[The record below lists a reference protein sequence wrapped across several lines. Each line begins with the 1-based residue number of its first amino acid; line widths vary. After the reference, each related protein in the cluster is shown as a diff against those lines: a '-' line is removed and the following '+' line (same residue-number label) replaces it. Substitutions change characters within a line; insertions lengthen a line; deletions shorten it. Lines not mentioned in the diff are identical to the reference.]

1 MRYILGAICL
11 LFSVFA
17 LPLGG
22 ANASTAIISGVP
34 VDAVIMRAGATAAKI
49 KRLKSVPSVGLI
61 DLSKRRGPRYASE
74 FDAIIEYRLT
84 VQRNAGGVKALRA
97 ALRGN
102 AVTRK
107 ALTSR
112 GIDIGRVVAV
122 DVGSNGALRVFIL

>member
-1 MRYILGAICL
+1 MRFLFGVILS

-17 LPLGG
+17 TPLSG
-22 ANASTAIISGVP
+22 ASASTAIIAGVP
-34 VDAVIMRAGATAAKI
+34 VDAVIMRAGATSAKI

-61 DLSKRRGPRYASE
+61 DLSKRRGPRYAAE

-84 VQRNAGGVKALRA
+84 IQRNARGVKVLRA

-112 GIDIGRVVAV
+112 GIDISRVVGV

>member
-1 MRYILGAICL
+1 MRFLFGAILL

-17 LPLGG
+17 TPLSG
-22 ANASTAIISGVP
+22 ASASTAIIAGVP

-84 VQRNAGGVKALRA
+84 IQRNARGVKVLRA

-112 GIDIGRVVAV
+112 GIDISRVVGV

>member
-1 MRYILGAICL
+1 MRFLFGVILS

-17 LPLGG
+17 TPLSG
-22 ANASTAIISGVP
+22 ASASTAIIAGVP

-74 FDAIIEYRLT
+74 FDAIIEYRLA

-102 AVTRK
+102 AVTRR

-112 GIDIGRVVAV
+112 GIDISRVVGV